1 MKSLNKMLKKA
12 GWFHFFVWIIL
23 PIVAAVILSCCL
35 VSTNVIGADDSFII
49 IIVGAII
56 AVINLILFIYRAA
69 KIKYLKKSIMK
80 IAIAAKIGEN
90 YIYSSLKD
98 RYGKKIKKLLKWK

>member
-12 GWFHFFVWIIL
+12 GGFHFFVWIIL
-23 PIVAAVILSCCL
+23 PIVIIFLGGIASSNGYIPDDIFCWILVACL
-35 VSTNVIGADDSFII
+35 
-49 IIVGAII
+49 II
-56 AVINLILFIYRAA
+56 AVINLSLFIYRAA